1 MSVTEYCDESVK
13 LCALRVT
20 ALNTDGSVAPE
31 PNNSYVTDNTI
42 SLAPTGDIQAG
53 VESTLV
59 GGCGQIIATFKDQ
72 DRLKRFNLSL
82 VLGTPDP
89 ALTSM
94 LLGGAL
100 VLDTGVPVGM
110 SWPINVCPTDTPPPP
125 VAIEAWSYAW
135 ECDHQN
141 PTSPYWYWS
150 FPMCFFSPSN
160 QFTLGNDLLQLD
172 WAGYTRSNPLW
183 GHGPYGGSILFEPQG
198 GYAQVSDAPP
208 AAACG
213 FASVTPGS

>member
-1 MSVTEYCDESVK
+1 MATEYCDESVK

-20 ALNTDGSVAPE
+20 ALTTAGAVAAG

-42 SLAPTGDIQAG
+42 SLSPTGDIQVG

-59 GGCGQIIATFKDQ
+59 GGCGQIVATFKDP

-94 LLGGAL
+94 LLGGSL
-100 VLDTGVPVGM
+100 VLSSAIPVGM
-110 SWPINVCPTDTPPPP
+110 SWPINVCPSDTPPPA

-135 ECDHQN
+135 SCDHQN
-141 PTSPYWYWS
+141 PTLPYWYWS

-172 WAGYTRSNPLW
+172 WTGYTRSNPLW
-183 GHGPYGGSILFEPQG
+183 GHGPYGSSILFAAQG
-198 GYAQVSDAPP
+198 GYAQVATVPP
-208 AAACG
+208 TAACG
-213 FASVTPGS
+213 FATVTPGS